1 MKKLWCNPRR
11 VKPSVGV
18 CECLVAQSCQ
28 TPWDAMDFSPPC
40 SCPSGFS
47 RQEQRWMTMPSFRG
61 SSQPRSPSLQTDS
74 FPVWATRKP
83 SSTSQHWQDNSGT
96 KRRSMRV
103 SSWPRSVQR
112 VPAWSLSAQLGL
124 AWLRPSQPQTQACP
138 TPRPSQAQRQASVTR
153 SAPRWTFVWY
163 QGQRSL
169 LRLYTTQASLQQI
182 PKSTLG
188 RCGRPGNREVV
199 LCFIFL
205 NLRLRYTPL
214 LHIRGLGSPRTFL
227 FPYPFLDPK
236 SIQMCP
242 WEAQGVISFRCKI
255 LR

>member
-40 SCPSGFS
+40 SCPLGFS

-138 TPRPSQAQRQASVTR
+138 TPRPSRPRRRPVLR
-153 SAPRWTFVWY
+153 PAPRRPRGRRVSHAPPLAGLSSGTKGRGVFCVSTRRRRVY
-163 QGQRSL
+163 SKFRSRL
-169 LRLYTTQASLQQI
+169 LVDAVA
-182 PKSTLG
+182 LG
-188 RCGRPGNREVV
+188 IVR
-199 LCFIFL
+199 
-205 NLRLRYTPL
+205 
-214 LHIRGLGSPRTFL
+214 
-227 FPYPFLDPK
+227 
-236 SIQMCP
+236 
-242 WEAQGVISFRCKI
+242 
-255 LR
+255 